1 MSQFLPAYDLKTLVA
16 NLVTEDNEPVDNV
29 FSAKQQRLLVEP
41 LVSSWRPIDTETGE
55 PRTFFADADVG
66 VFNSVHQPPI
76 VPDMFLSLD
85 VELPENPDFSVFRS
99 YFVWEFGKV
108 PDAAVEIVSN
118 TKGGEISNKKN
129 RYAQLGVQYY
139 VVHDPFGSLS
149 DERLRVFEL
158 GFGKRYRQREDF
170 SLPDVGLTLTLWCG
184 EFEGFTEEWLRWCD
198 AEGNLILTGAERAQL
213 EAERADRE
221 VIARREAESEIEKLR
236 AEILRL
242 QGK

>member
-29 FSAKQQRLLVEP
+29 FSEKERRLLVEP
-41 LVSSWRPIDTETGE
+41 LTTSWHPVDPETGE
-55 PRTFFADADVG
+55 PRTFFAASDVG

-158 GFGKRYRQREDF
+158 GFGKRYRQRDDY
-170 SLPDVGLTLTLWCG
+170 SLPDVGLALTLWRG
-184 EFEGFTEEWLRWCD
+184 EFENFTEEWLRWCD
-198 AEGNLILTGAERAQL
+198 ADGNLILTGAERAQQ
-213 EAERADRE
+213 
-221 VIARREAESEIEKLR
+221 AESEIEKLR
-236 AEILRL
+236 AEILRI

>member
-1 MSQFLPAYDLKTLVA
+1 MSQYLPAYDLKTMVA
-16 NLVTEDNEPVDNV
+16 NLVTEDSEPVDNV
-29 FSAKQQRLLVEP
+29 FSEKERRLLVEP
-41 LVSSWRPIDTETGE
+41 LTTSWCPVDAETGE
-55 PRTFFADADVG
+55 PRTFFAASDVG

-99 YFVWEFGKV
+99 YFIWEFGKV
-108 PDAAVEIVSN
+108 PDVALEIVSN

-170 SLPDVGLTLTLWCG
+170 SLPDVGLSLALWRG
-184 EFEGFTEEWLRWCD
+184 EFEGFNEEWLRWCD
-198 AEGNLILTGAERAQL
+198 AEGNLILTGKERADF
-213 EAERADRE
+213 EAERANQ
-221 VIARREAESEIEKLR
+221 AESEIEKLR

>member
-1 MSQFLPAYDLKTLVA
+1 MSQFLPAYDLKTMVA

-41 LVSSWRPIDTETGE
+41 LISSWRPLDVETGE

-108 PDAAVEIVSN
+108 PDVAVEIVSN
-118 TKGGEISNKKN
+118 TKGGEISKPKN
-129 RYAQLGVQYY
+129 RYAQLFIQYY
-139 VVHDPFGSLS
+139 VVFDPFGTMCN
-149 DERLRVFEL
+149 EHLRVFEID
-158 GFGKRYRQREDF
+158 FGKRYRQREDY
-170 SLPDVGLTLTLWCG
+170 SLPDVGLTLTLWRG
-184 EFEGFTEEWLRWCD
+184 EFENFTEEWLRWCD

-213 EAERADRE
+213 EAERAQR
-221 VIARREAESEIEKLR
+221 AESEIEKLR

-242 QGK
+242 QGKQ